1 MPIKLGSTNFGSI
14 YLGSTKIGEVYLGN
28 VKVYESPAAPG
39 TVMPYLVFEFTAS
52 DFVPTADPLP
62 SPGIGHSSSY
72 AIGYTS
78 LYGTW
83 TQVSASPNRWKWEG
97 CGAPIS
103 GGLYGIPWAFAFQE
117 NGTGTLYS
125 QLTSANLGGG
135 TCKIIDCGGF
145 DYVDSYN
152 NTFQSMDRCFGPATA
167 LTEFVT
173 MQTPITLVNVNSV
186 FLGATN
192 VADGALDQYIYWS
205 TYNTNINN
213 HSATFKNCGENTQTG
228 LADLNQIPVGWGG
241 NLVPASTD
249 MSCDRQGT
257 GTSSNPYILW
267 LCNATAPSW
276 SMEPSLY
283 VFTTASVSRY
293 AGVNMRKT
301 NIRNIQNNLVTS
313 GAETYYRIAFVQF
326 ASGSSGA
333 ISWVLT
339 TSGYNGKLTAA
350 ESQGDMPGTL
360 DYTTYGPTDKHYG
373 TYDSSKSVYFAFL
386 VTNTAPELWGGL
398 TDAYGL
404 QMNNNFLNPITLKW
418 FTA

>member
-1 MPIKLGSTNFGSI
+1 MSISLGNTGI
-14 YLGSTKIGEVYLGN
+14 GLLYLGSTKIGQAYLRD
-28 VKVYESPAAPG
+28 VKVYESSVAPG

-52 DFVPTADPLP
+52 DFVPTADPNP
-62 SPGIGHSSSY
+62 NIGTGKPSSY

-78 LYGTW
+78 QYGTW
-83 TQVSASPNRWKWEG
+83 TQVSSSPNRWKWEG
-97 CGAPIS
+97 WGQIYL
-103 GGLYGIPWAFAFQE
+103 GDGLYGIPYAFAFQE
-117 NGTGTLYS
+117 ALATTLHS
-125 QLTSANLGGG
+125 LLTSANLGGG

-145 DYVDSYN
+145 DYVDSN
-152 NTFQSMDRCFGPATA
+152 NHTFQSMDRCFGPATA

-205 TYNTNINN
+205 TYNTNISN

-249 MSCDRQGT
+249 MSCDRQG
-257 GTSSNPYILW
+257 SRSPYFLW

-276 SMEPSLY
+276 STEPSLY
-283 VFTTASVSRY
+283 VFTAASVSQY

-301 NIRNIQNNLVTS
+301 SIGNKQNSLVTS
-313 GAETYYRIAFVQF
+313 GAATYYRIAFVQF

-339 TSGYNGKLTAA
+339 TSGYNGMLTAGQ
-350 ESQGDMPGTL
+350 SQGDMQGTL
-360 DYTTYGPTDKHYG
+360 DFSTYGPTDKHYG

-386 VTNTAPELWGGL
+386 VTNAAPENWGGL

-404 QMNNNFLNPITLKW
+404 QSNNYFLDPITLKW